1 VSRGTTINFAR
12 DIECA
17 ERIPTGV
24 LAAAAAVS
32 ELLCARVRDQ
42 LTEDRAPFD
51 PLRGLRLDSTD
62 VEHLLARPSSLHGRD
77 AHAGADTSFALPA
90 AVAGSPLD
98 VARGALGLSEFETAV
113 IALCLLPELDGR
125 YGPLIGYLHDDVKR
139 KQPSVELALSL
150 FAPRGSTGLHQLRSF
165 KPQAT
170 LLAWQLVE
178 LPEDGALVRRSLQL
192 ERAFLWFL
200 LGEDSLDSDLDDV
213 ARVSPA
219 DRATGNAPMPVLTRL
234 LARREPDAPPVL
246 LYGED
251 EQTCID
257 AAARAAATIGRQ
269 LLLIDGEALA
279 EADTGPSTLR
289 RCLREAVLKGWTPC
303 IGGSATLLRP
313 ASRHAASYQR
323 IIRQCPST
331 VFLVER
337 SGSGEIASAAGDIVP
352 VAVAAPRVSERLEHW
367 RRTVAGRGVAVD
379 ESALLALAETTGL
392 AGRAIEEIVAVAG
405 VTALTN
411 GEVLSGRHVQQSAR
425 SSLRRQATSLT
436 LTTPR
441 FGWDDLILPGNR
453 SPSIR
458 STIRAPGGHRLLSSP
473 PVTVS

>member
-1 VSRGTTINFAR
+1 MSRGTTIDFDR

-77 AHAGADTSFALPA
+77 AHAGAPTSFALPA

-98 VARGALGLSEFETAV
+98 VARGGLGLSEFETAV

-150 FAPRGSTGLHQLRSF
+150 FAPPGSAGLHQLRSF

-200 LGEDSLDSDLDDV
+200 LGEDSLDSDLEDV

-219 DRATGNAPMPVLTRL
+219 DRATGNSPMPLLTRL

-257 AAARAAATIGRQ
+257 AAARAATTTGRQ

-279 EADTGPSTLR
+279 EAGTGPSTLR

-337 SGSGEIASAAGDIVP
+337 SGSGEIASAVGDIVP

-392 AGRAIEEIVAVAG
+392 AGQAIEDIVAVAA

-425 SSLRRQATSLT
+425 SSLRRQAASLT